1 MPAKP
6 KIHLTALASGL
17 ASETE
22 RLGLKSPADLVKLV
36 QQRIGPG
43 YRVTGTPAILAATQD
58 PLKGGRRDDPQR
70 ARELQTVLKDENVRA
85 LVAIRGGAWFTRVI
99 PRIDFEVLARRKNPL
114 YIFGFSE
121 MTTLVNIA
129 SAYPGVVAVH
139 DLCPGFCFGGLTRYA
154 KRNIEALSAGITLP
168 SEGHHAFA
176 AGWAAARFRDEFL
189 GFFDDVVEMIEGR
202 PSMRGWTGRVVSG
215 TVPKQKKIRI
225 VGGNLSLLGT
235 LLGAKAHRLDVSGK
249 WLALEDLNEDTEN
262 IDRMLAGM
270 KLAGWLD
277 EAAGVIVGDF
287 HTEKDVLTDAVIGLI
302 KNLVPRRKPIIR
314 LNEFGHIWPLSP
326 LPINR
331 PVSLLRRGKTAL
343 TLRIPWATY
352 GRG

>member
-17 ASETE
+17 ASETR

-36 QQRIGPG
+36 QQRIGAD
-43 YRVTGTPAILAATQD
+43 YRVTGTPAILDATQD
-58 PLKGGRRDDPQR
+58 PLNGGRRDDPQR
-70 ARELQTVLKDENVRA
+70 ARELQKVLKDENVRA

-99 PRIDFEVLARRKNPL
+99 PKINFEILARRKSPL

-129 SAYPGVVAVH
+129 SAYPWVVAVH
-139 DLCPGFCFGGLTRYA
+139 DLCPGFCFGGLARYA
-154 KRNIEALSAGITLP
+154 QRNIEMLSSGIVLAP
-168 SEGHHAFA
+168 EGHHAFA
-176 AGWAAARFRDEFL
+176 AGWAAARFKDAFL
-189 GFFDDVVEMIEGR
+189 EFFDDAVEMIEGR
-202 PSMRGWTGRVVSG
+202 PSRRGWTGRVVSG
-215 TVPKQKKIRI
+215 IVPKHEKIHI

-235 LLGAKAHRLDVSGK
+235 LLGAKAHRLDLSGK
-249 WLALEDLNEDTEN
+249 WLAVEDLNEDTEN

-277 EAAGVIVGDF
+277 EAAGIIVGDF
-287 HTEKDVLTDAVIGLI
+287 HTEKDVLTDAVIALL
-302 KNLVPRRKPIIR
+302 KNLVPHDKPVIR

-331 PVSLLRRGKTAL
+331 PVTLVRRGKTAL
-343 TLRIPWATY
+343 TLEIPWKTY
-352 GRG
+352 GRS